1 MATQTKNG
9 KSRGCSSWLVKPKNW
24 WSLRYS
30 NIINKNVNKVQMAF
44 LSNILG
50 KFFETKTWTGHVL
63 EIAYFNIWKNHTSTR
78 NVAYNW
84 KSSMIKN
91 HTSGC
96 QEENRKR
103 ILPVTPKIYHRWHFL
118 NLMKLPWCSKIIGSE
133 NKPDFAR
140 HRRKTY
146 SL

>member
-50 KFFETKTWTGHVL
+50 NFFETKTWTSHVL
-63 EIAYFNIWKNHTSTR
+63 EIAYFNIWTNQ
-78 NVAYNW
+78 
-84 KSSMIKN
+84 KSCIDK
-91 HTSGC
+91 
-96 QEENRKR
+96 KR
-103 ILPVTPKIYHRWHFL
+103 SLQL
-118 NLMKLPWCSKIIGSE
+118 KIINDQKSYIRMSRGKSKKDSTGNPKDISQVTFSE
-133 NKPDFAR
+133 FNEITMMLQNHRQWKQAR
-140 HRRKTY
+140 FCQA
-146 SL
+146 